1 MKQAQIII
9 ISIVLIWAL
18 TSIILL
24 RLQAKRIRGQAMQ
37 LAADEKKLAEAEQ
50 ERLRAN
56 LLRAISHDLRTPLTG
71 IIGNSLAYLEN
82 TDYLP
87 SDEKDELVRNIYEDS
102 NWLLHMVENLLTIT
116 HIRNQD
122 MDIVTTEE
130 SLEEVVAESVQK
142 FGSRHPDSQINVSI
156 PEEFLMIPMDAILIE
171 QVLINLCENA
181 YYHSDSTE
189 PIDLTVS
196 HENDKVIFTVKD
208 YGKGIPADKLNHLFD
223 GAGDQ
228 ISSDIYKGMGIGLAI
243 CKTIITAHHGT
254 ITGGNHDHGAVF
266 TFTLPKNKEHY
277 AKQDQCTLN

>member
-1 MKQAQIII
+1 MKHAQIIF
-9 ISIVLIWAL
+9 ISIVLVWAL

-24 RLQAKRIRGQAMQ
+24 RLQSIRIRGQAMQ

-82 TDYLP
+82 TKYLP
-87 SDEKDELVRNIYEDS
+87 SDEKDDLVRNIYEDS
-102 NWLLHMVENLLTIT
+102 SWLLHMVENLLTIT

-130 SLEEVVAESVQK
+130 PLEEVVAESIQK
-142 FGSRHPDSQINVSI
+142 FGSRHPDGRINVSI
-156 PEEFLMIPMDAILIE
+156 PDEFLLIPMDAILIE

-181 YYHSDSTE
+181 YYHSGSTE
-189 PIDLTVS
+189 PIDLTVT
-196 HENDKVIFTVKD
+196 HQKDEVIFTIKD
-208 YGKGIPADKLNHLFD
+208 YGKGISEDMLDHLFD
-223 GAGDQ
+223 GSGDQ

-254 ITGGNHDHGAVF
+254 ITGENHAHGAVF

-277 AKQDQCTLN
+277 AK

>member
-1 MKQAQIII
+1 MKHAQIII

-37 LAADEKKLAEAEQ
+37 LAADEKKLAAAEQ

-82 TDYLP
+82 TRFFP
-87 SDEKDELVRNIYEDS
+87 SDEKDDLVRNIYEDS
-102 NWLLHMVENLLTIT
+102 CWLLHMVENLLTIT

-122 MDIVTTEE
+122 MAITTTEE
-130 SLEEVVAESVQK
+130 FLEEVVAESVQK
-142 FGSRHPDSQINVSI
+142 FENRQPDSRINVTI

-181 YYHSDSTE
+181 YYHSESSE

-196 HENDKVIFTVKD
+196 HQSDEVIFTIKD
-208 YGKGIPADKLNHLFD
+208 YGKGIPADKLEHLFD

-254 ITGGNHDHGAVF
+254 ITGGNHANGAVF
-266 TFTLPKNKEHY
+266 TFTLPKNKDHY
-277 AKQDQCTLN
+277 AKQN